1 MQIMTALLEYLDLL
15 HDAWEAKLGAK
26 LIERSLLTYFTRLIV
41 LCVYPEKYTPL
52 RVQHPGYPDLRAL
65 LRAGYVTRIKL
76 AFFSTMELKIK
87 SSTIVINTQ
96 EPSFSG

>member
-1 MQIMTALLEYLDLL
+1 MRCLGSK
-15 HDAWEAKLGAK
+15 AWGKAAACEAK
-26 LIERSLLTYFTRLIV
+26 RSFLTYLMRLIV

-52 RVQHPGYPDLRAL
+52 RVRHPGYADLRAL
-65 LRAGYVTRIKL
+65 LHAGYVTRIKL
-76 AFFSTMELKIK
+76 AFNTIELKIE